1 MAKFL
6 LGSPENP
13 VRLSWPRLGQLAQG
27 PNDRAPQVSTAVLI
41 PKDDADT
48 LGRLQAAIQA
58 AITEKWGAK
67 VPEGLSTPVKDGDAR
82 AASYPEQAG
91 HVLVNAKSRRM
102 VPVVGADLVPVDAA
116 DGAVVYGG
124 ANAVVCVSAYAYDV
138 PGNRGVALGLEAVQ
152 VVGGGEPL
160 GDGGGAS
167 AVGMFTAA
175 PVTAAAPASA
185 APAPASD
192 PLEGL
197 L

>member
-13 VRLSWPRLGQLAQG
+13 VRLSWPRLGQLTQG
-27 PNDRAPQVSTAVLI
+27 PNDRAPKVSTAVLI
-41 PKDDADT
+41 PKTDADT

-58 AITEKWGAK
+58 AIAEKWGAK
-67 VPEGLSTPVKDGDAR
+67 VPDGLSTPVKDGDAR
-82 AASYPEQAG
+82 AESYPEQAG
-91 HVLVNAKSRRM
+91 HVLVNTKSRRM

-116 DGAVVYGG
+116 DGGVVYGG

-175 PVTAAAPASA
+175 PAIAGSPVAPVGSL
-185 APAPASD
+185 ASD
-192 PLEGL
+192 PLAGL